1 MASDLPV
8 CMVSLNLKK
17 SNSEKEE
24 QVNLI
29 KYQVRKNTSSTPFS
43 ILLAAYLEFYH
54 VIRSHARRINHLF
67 RPGSPNFRRL
77 LRVVVT
83 PSVYLLYKYY
93 SHLQNSLGYLLTY
106 IIV

>member
-29 KYQVRKNTSSTPFS
+29 KYQVRKNTILTPFS
-43 ILLAAYLEFYH
+43 ILLAA
-54 VIRSHARRINHLF
+54 
-67 RPGSPNFRRL
+67 
-77 LRVVVT
+77 
-83 PSVYLLYKYY
+83 
-93 SHLQNSLGYLLTY
+93 
-106 IIV
+106 